1 MSDIESSPFFHNM
14 SGIPIN
20 QLIPIENLGQYKLHA
35 ARESDGNHP
44 LDVFVGDRE
53 EWLEWNRWRGTKNEF
68 TRDFIFSAIEF
79 YPQHGIW
86 LFGGI
91 FRVLSRSA
99 IKDPNGYVIEEVDAY
114 SNLVG
119 RLKIKMPTPSRGRAF
134 YLENHYSA
142 MFVNEIIPEPYS
154 GAEFPGFENI
164 VISFHELKSIIETQ
178 KMDWKAALS
187 GVKGVYCIIDRSN
200 GKKYIGSAYGEAGIW
215 SRWSNYAWSGHGDNI
230 HLRLLI
236 EEHGI
241 SHAMNNFQIAL
252 LEYRPA
258 NTADKIIIDRETHW
272 KRLMLS
278 RGDYGYNGN

>member
-1 MSDIESSPFFHNM
+1 
-14 SGIPIN
+14 
-20 QLIPIENLGQYKLHA
+20 
-35 ARESDGNHP
+35 
-44 LDVFVGDRE
+44 
-53 EWLEWNRWRGTKNEF
+53 
-68 TRDFIFSAIEF
+68 
-79 YPQHGIW
+79 
-86 LFGGI
+86 
-91 FRVLSRSA
+91 VLSRSA

-134 YLENHYSA
+134 YLENHYSD

-187 GVKGVYCIIDRSN
+187 GIKGVYCIIDRSN

-215 SRWSNYAWSGHGDNI
+215 SRWSNYAWSGHGDNV
-230 HLRLLI
+230 HLPLLI

-258 NTADKIIIDRETHW
+258 NTDDKIITERERHW
-272 KRLMLS
+272 NRLMLS